1 MAFGFPYPRYTAT
14 RTFPL
19 EQDELIKVAQSA
31 LASLHWR
38 FRIEW
43 GNEFDAWIPTTG
55 WSWHHDF
62 HAKVLSGGV
71 IQAESKSAYRE
82 MFIDFGRNRRNVET
96 FFARVT
102 QMIESQSQGD
112 S

>member
-1 MAFGFPYPRYTAT
+1 MAFGILYPRFTAN

-19 EQDELIKVAQSA
+19 DQDKLIPIVESA

-43 GNEFDAWIPTTG
+43 GNEFDAWIPATR

-62 HAKVLSGGV
+62 HAKVLPGGV

-82 MFIDFGRNRRNVET
+82 MFFDFGRNKRNVET
-96 FFARVT
+96 FFARVDK
-102 QMIESQSQGD
+102 MIGLQA
-112 S
+112 